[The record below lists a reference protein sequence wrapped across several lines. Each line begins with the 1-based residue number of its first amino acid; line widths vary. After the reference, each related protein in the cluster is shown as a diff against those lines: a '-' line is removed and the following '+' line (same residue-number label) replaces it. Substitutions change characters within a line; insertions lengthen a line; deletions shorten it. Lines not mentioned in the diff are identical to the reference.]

1 MPPLLPPDAIK
12 ETVKSTLQILHDG
25 LHPVPL
31 ADADPPLDDELLGLQ
46 VPVPVATPMTQ
57 AERTALITYIGTT
70 PGYTPIGTKPA
81 AGSAPPVASNILKAL
96 HLFGKEHSQKLIS
109 DDAAGTTAVSRQAL
123 GDRVAA
129 MAALKH
135 DTTGVHPT
143 KGGPPLAPML
153 QPTIENH
160 LKKLIPELDSTVP
173 VLGVTAAQANDAL
186 TNAHILLT
194 RDSDANR
201 IAGMVNIIAGV
212 SEWQTIKA
220 TMVGGNRRRKSRKA
234 RKARKARKSR
244 RSRRSRK
251 SRKSR
256 NYRRARMMV

>member
-1 MPPLLPPDAIK
+1 MADLVE
-12 ETVKSTLQILHDG
+12 ETVRKTVNVLQTALNPGPLVDTNPALDNDG
-25 LHPVPL
+25 DGTP
-31 ADADPPLDDELLGLQ
+31 
-46 VPVPVATPMTQ
+46 VPVPGSTPMSQ
-57 AERTALITYIGTT
+57 AERTALIRYIGTN
-70 PGYTPIGTKPA
+70 YTPIATKPA
-81 AGSAPPVASNILKAL
+81 PPGQPVASNILRAL
-96 HLFGKEHSQKLIS
+96 HLFGKEHSEKLIS
-109 DDAAGTTAVSRQAL
+109 DNAAGTTPALREAL
-123 GDRVAA
+123 GERVAA

-143 KGGPPLAPML
+143 KPVGGPIANMPQA
-153 QPTIENH
+153 TIENH

-173 VLGVTAAQANDAL
+173 VLGVSSVQANDAL
-186 TNAHILLT
+186 TNAHLLLT
-194 RDSDANR
+194 IDSDSNR

-212 SEWQTIKA
+212 SEWQSIKA
-220 TMVGGNRRRKSRKA
+220 SMVGGNRRRKSRKS